1 MKSSFVGIL
10 LVALLVITITIPLF
24 PQHHRSGDKSKTPAV
39 SERTE
44 ELLNKIKDRLDDIDA
59 EYLTHLH
66 PREYNKA
73 KKDLHKIYNLIEAIE
88 NQQVVEVEPLITAMP
103 DHDYR
108 QLVNSINNESFEEN
122 KLSVLS
128 SSAKY
133 NYFSVDQ
140 IIGLMDLSS
149 FSSWK
154 LKTLEITYPFVVDK
168 YNSFKIINALTF
180 SEDKEKARKIM
191 DRN

>member
-1 MKSSFVGIL
+1 MKNSSVNILLSIL
-10 LVALLVITITIPLF
+10 LVLAAAMPLF
-24 PQHHRSGDKSKTPAV
+24 PQHHRNDDGKKTPV
-39 SERTE
+39 ISERTE
-44 ELLNKIKDRLDDIDA
+44 ELLNRIREKLDDLDA
-59 EYLTHLH
+59 EYLTQLH
-66 PREYNKA
+66 PRQYNKA
-73 KKDLHKIYNLIEAIE
+73 KRELHKIYDLIEAIE
-88 NQQVVEVEPLITAMP
+88 NQQLVEVDPPITAMP
-103 DHDYR
+103 DEDYR

-140 IIGLMDLSS
+140 IIGLMDLSA
-149 FSSWK
+149 FSTWK
-154 LKTLEITYPFVVDK
+154 LKTIEITYPFVVDK
-168 YNSFKIINALTF
+168 NNSFKIINALTF